1 MKNRDSE
8 RAYKEK
14 CRRANRD
21 EWWARYGMDTPA
33 PNAKTKEERR
43 EANRA
48 AWRARYGDSPYS

>member
-8 RAYKEK
+8 RANKEK
-14 CRRANRD
+14 HRRLNRD
-21 EWWARYGMDTPA
+21 RWWTRYGMGTPA

-48 AWRARYGDSPYS
+48 AWRARHNAAPYS

>member
-21 EWWARYGMDTPA
+21 EWWARYGMDAPA